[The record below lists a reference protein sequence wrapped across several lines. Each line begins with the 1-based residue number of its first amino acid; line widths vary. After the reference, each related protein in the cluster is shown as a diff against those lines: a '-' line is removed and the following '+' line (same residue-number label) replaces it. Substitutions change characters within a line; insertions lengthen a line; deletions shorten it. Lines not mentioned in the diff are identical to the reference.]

1 MLLLGGYVT
10 LSGYAQ
16 QSSAGNGSSN
26 GKAATKSSGSSGFEP
41 LSLAVAALQS
51 KAAAAAA
58 KAANAALLKQQQEL
72 AGAGSVEAIQQLQQG
87 AEMMAAGVDSMGS
100 MTRTLNEQGFLAF
113 DSQRNASLTGA
124 AAGVSFFD
132 ANTDIKNSYDAMQRR
147 PAVHGHVTKA
157 GVTDLKCWFGN
168 YSDTR
173 LDSFISW
180 RVNRAKAGGVG
191 PATGPDGYT
200 CPAADHP
207 RMPFPGCH
215 VFVNHK

>member
-1 MLLLGGYVT
+1 VLALCGLLLLGGYVT
-10 LSGYAQ
+10 LSGHAQ
-16 QSSAGNGSSN
+16 RSSNTSSSSAGKAPNSS
-26 GKAATKSSGSSGFEP
+26 FEP
-41 LSLAVAALQS
+41 LSTAMAALQS

-58 KAANAALLKQQQEL
+58 KAMRQQQAE
-72 AGAGSVEAIQQLQQG
+72 AGSVEAMQQLQQG
-87 AEMMAAGVDSMGS
+87 ADMMAAGADSMGTT
-100 MTRTLNEQGFLAF
+100 TRTLREQGLLTF
-113 DSQRNASLTGA
+113 DNQHNASAAA
-124 AAGVSFFD
+124 AAGVSLFD
-132 ANTDIKNSYDAMQRR
+132 VSADVQNSYDAMQRR

-157 GVTDLKCWFGN
+157 GVTDLKSWFGN

-180 RVNRAKAGGVG
+180 RVQRAKAGGAG
-191 PATGPDGYT
+191 PATGPDSYM